1 LLILVHKRLISGNNR
16 VIRIDTKNG
25 NAITQLGKTLSP
37 APNGLAVDY
46 DGNLYYTTS
55 TDNVIYKMDAAAS
68 FASAPFVGSGRGLAD
83 GVGQRASFNGP
94 SNLIFDSSNYLYVAD
109 AENNLI
115 RKIDV
120 SSGQVI
126 TISRGFLNRPHD
138 VAVNSNGLVFVADEG
153 NESIRILTP
162 TS

>member
-1 LLILVHKRLISGNNR
+1 MVSNPSGICVDNLDNLYLADSGIDFHLILGNGR

-25 NAITQLGKTLSP
+25 NAITQIGRTLTP

-46 DGNLYYTTS
+46 DGNFYYTTP

-68 FASAPFVGSGRGLAD
+68 FASAPFVGSGRGSAD

-94 SNLIFDSSNYLYVAD
+94 SNLMFDSSNYLYVAD

-115 RKIDV
+115 RKVDV
-120 SSGQVI
+120 FCWFLKLIINEDTQVVD
-126 TISRGFLNRPHD
+126 R
-138 VAVNSNGLVFVADEG
+138 
-153 NESIRILTP
+153 
-162 TS
+162 